1 MFYKTLITRIANSIA
16 VLLLTAMTL
25 LLFQPQ
31 ALADERAKI
40 LVLGDSLSAG
50 RGMDISA
57 SWTTLLQLKLDELGY
72 GYKVVN
78 ASISGDTTSSGL
90 KRLPRA
96 LQVHQPEIVIIE
108 LGGND
113 GLRATPVPVVR
124 DNLLQ
129 LVETSKNAGAA
140 VIVAGIQIPPNYG
153 AGYTDEFTALFFD
166 IAAETQSSLI
176 PFFMKD
182 VALDPAMM
190 QMDNIHPNEKGQPV
204 LLNNTWDILEPLL
217 EQASGDQPAS

>member
-1 MFYKTLITRIANSIA
+1 MA
-16 VLLLTAMTL
+16 L
-25 LLFQPQ
+25 LLFQTP

-50 RGMDISA
+50 FGMNLSD
-57 SWTTLLQLKLDELGY
+57 SWTTLLQLKLDDLGY

-90 KRLPRA
+90 KRLGRA
-96 LQVHQPEIVIIE
+96 LRVHQPEIVIIE

-113 GLRATPVPVVR
+113 GLRATAIPVVR

-129 LVETSKNAGAA
+129 LVKTSKDAGAT

-153 AGYTDEFTALFFD
+153 AGYTDEFTAMFFD
-166 IAAETQSSLI
+166 IAAETESPLI
-176 PFFMKD
+176 PFFLKNI
-182 VALDPAMM
+182 ALNPAMM
-190 QMDNIHPNEKGQPV
+190 QRDNIHPNVKAQP
-204 LLNNTWDILEPLL
+204 LLLDNTWDILEPLL
-217 EQASGDQPAS
+217 QQPTS

>member
-1 MFYKTLITRIANSIA
+1 M
-16 VLLLTAMTL
+16 VLTALAL

-31 ALADERAKI
+31 AMADERAKI

-50 RGMDISA
+50 FGMDLSS
-57 SWTTLLQLKLDELGY
+57 SWTTLLQLKLDDLGY

-96 LQVHQPEIVIIE
+96 LRVHQPEIVIIE

-113 GLRATPVPVVR
+113 GLRATPIPVVR
-124 DNLLQ
+124 ENLLQ
-129 LVETSKNAGAA
+129 LIETSRQAGAT

-153 AGYTDEFTALFFD
+153 VGYTDEFTALFFD
-166 IAAETQSSLI
+166 AAAETNSQLI
-176 PFFMKD
+176 PFFLKNI
-182 VALDPAMM
+182 ALNPAMM
-190 QMDNIHPNEKGQPV
+190 QRDNIHHNAEAQP
-204 LLNNTWDILEPLL
+204 LLLENTWNVLEPLL
-217 EQASGDQPAS
+217 QQPAS

>member
-1 MFYKTLITRIANSIA
+1 M
-16 VLLLTAMTL
+16 VLTALAL

-31 ALADERAKI
+31 AMADERAKI

-50 RGMDISA
+50 FGMDLSS
-57 SWTTLLQLKLDELGY
+57 SWTTLLQLKLDDLGY

-96 LQVHQPEIVIIE
+96 LRVHQPEIVIIE

-113 GLRATPVPVVR
+113 GLRATPIPVVR
-124 DNLLQ
+124 ENLLQ
-129 LVETSKNAGAA
+129 LIETSRQAGAT

-153 AGYTDEFTALFFD
+153 VGYTDEFTALFFD
-166 IAAETQSSLI
+166 AAAETNSQLI
-176 PFFMKD
+176 PFFLKNI
-182 VALDPAMM
+182 ALNPAMM
-190 QMDNIHPNEKGQPV
+190 QRDNIHPNAEAQP
-204 LLNNTWDILEPLL
+204 LLLENTWNVLEPLL
-217 EQASGDQPAS
+217 QQPAS